1 MINNWLKEI
10 SENNEGKDYIV
21 GDLHGN
27 YYLLEEALKKINF
40 NKEKDR
46 LFSVGDLVDRGPN
59 VYECLKLLDEPW
71 FFAVKGN
78 HENMFQTKLTLLGL
92 THPIEFIRSLLYGD
106 RKNKIKHNIPLL
118 EITKY
123 LIKIKTLPLVLKVKN
138 KDMDFWIMHAQR
150 PTVKNIV
157 WHDSDFIN
165 KQKIK
170 YYDKDIEQV
179 LWKRKVIYSYF
190 KEKNIIHKKN
200 IFDKI
205 EDIEIIKKLDDK
217 DFIIPNVGLTYCGHT
232 ILNKVVA
239 HKSHIFIDG
248 GFYKGGVLRI
258 ADHEE
263 IIKNIKDNK

>member
-1 MINNWLKEI
+1 MNKWLIEI
-10 SENNEGKDYIV
+10 PLNEKGKDYIV

-27 YYLLEEALKKINF
+27 YYLLLEALKKINF
-40 NKEKDR
+40 DPDKDR

-106 RKNKIKHNIPLL
+106 RKNKIKHNIPIL
-118 EITKY
+118 EIAKY
-123 LIKIKTLPLVLKVKN
+123 LLKIRTLPLVLKIKN
-138 KDMDFWIMHAQR
+138 NDMDFWVMHAQR
-150 PTVKNIV
+150 PTNKSKV
-157 WHDSDFIN
+157 WLDSDFI
-165 KQKIK
+165 KKIKIK

-190 KEKNIIHKKN
+190 KEKNISHKKN
-200 IFDKI
+200 IFDKE
-205 EDIEIIKKLDDK
+205 EDIEIITALKDK
-217 DFIIPNVGLTYCGHT
+217 NFLLPEVGLTYCGHT

-239 HKSHIFIDG
+239 HKSHVFIDG
-248 GFYKGGVLRI
+248 GYYKGGVLRI
-258 ADHEE
+258 ADHSE
-263 IIKNIKDNK
+263 IIKNIKENN